1 MGKISTLLTLD
12 GDTEFKKKLRD
23 INERLTT
30 LGKQEKALTSDL
42 VDQTMKMQQSSK
54 VMANLGTQLDLLK
67 TKHGFLSQA
76 LRNAEGA
83 LEQSRT
89 KYAKLQE
96 EYNYAKKN
104 IDTVRNA
111 LATAKQ
117 VYGENS
123 VEVQKLAE
131 KLKHLEAAEK
141 NLAQGKKEL
150 DNNANAVLK
159 LKQQLADTETQMHRT
174 EAEQKKWNDSLRQGG
189 NELKKVDWNNFANT
203 FKTIGSELGKAA
215 TNAGNLALK
224 AGELA
229 GVMARAEFAAFK
241 TTMQGITTELQ
252 LGTEGVKLYAEEF
265 AKAATEVGK
274 FAATNGMSFEASMSK
289 VKAFSDGIA
298 DADIAALQEEAK
310 RIGKTTSKT
319 AGESAE
325 ALSYLSLA
333 GYTTD
338 EMLSSLEPIVKAS
351 EAGNMDLATSAY
363 QTARALKVYG
373 MEAKDTNEFLNVLT
387 ATQNN
392 SLSAL
397 PQLLETYVGLGSVF
411 EGLGTDLYES
421 STLLGLIADKGIEGT
436 EAVTSLNTLL
446 LRLQETNENS
456 AKALDSIGVS
466 AYENGEFIGL
476 TNLLRKIGEKTKD
489 MSTEERTKLYSDLF
503 ATRQY
508 MRGDKLISAAMDYEG
523 YAELYDKVTHAS
535 ENNVLYYTA
544 ETMLD
549 NLQGRITLLKSA
561 AEALGIAIY
570 ETFKDEAS
578 EKVKK
583 FTTYVNILT
592 EGVENG
598 FPDMQKAFVTV
609 GTGLSDMV
617 VNAIADSAEQLPQT
631 LALYN
636 TAILQGVRIL
646 INGMRV
652 GKNRVLQPLIT
663 GAKDLAIE
671 LIKKLPEFTSV
682 FIDGAVIFYTCLI
695 DAMKETATEL
705 TKVLPDV
712 INTLVNAIDQNGAA
726 LLEGGF
732 EILMILGDGI
742 IQNLPTLLS
751 LSVRIIHGLIDGIDE
766 HIDEILEGA
775 EIIILGLTDAIVD
788 VLDGDKVVKLLSIG
802 GKIIGKICEVL
813 VDEEVLAKLGTAAI
827 DVVNALSLWLVTNS
841 GPIFEE
847 KVPEMIDKLIEQFTS
862 PENKAA
868 MYEAGENLGGA
879 LLIGLGHILK
889 GIIKLYIRE
898 YERSIA
904 MWFGFEGEGASH
916 LVDIFEGIRSG
927 DMQSVGQAMADMAE
941 YAANNR
947 EEASKMFADAE
958 AYSKYGIKDA
968 ETFNRLAIED
978 AHAYA
983 NSMYGVE
990 FDDSGSVATFAD
1002 GSYGPFMPSA
1012 YAVNLYSPVFNNMG
1026 DVESIIESTSQMIN
1040 AQVAGGGK

>member
-12 GDTEFKKKLRD
+12 GDSEFKRKLKE
-23 INERLTT
+23 INERLAT
-30 LGKQEKALTSDL
+30 LGKQEKALSSEL
-42 VDQTMKMQQSSK
+42 VDQSMKMQQAAK
-54 VMANLGTQLDLLK
+54 VMANLGNQLDLLK
-67 TKHGFLSQA
+67 TKQGVLSQA

-83 LEQSRT
+83 LDQSRL

-96 EYNYAKKN
+96 EYTYAKKN

-111 LATAKQ
+111 LATAKL

-123 VEVQKLAE
+123 AEVQKLAE
-131 KLKHLEAAEK
+131 KLKKLEAAEK

-159 LKQQLADTETQMHRT
+159 LKQQLADTETQIHRT
-174 EAEQKKWNDSLRQGG
+174 EAEQKKWNASLQEEE
-189 NELKKVDWNNFANT
+189 NILKRINWNNVTGALKT
-203 FKTIGSELGKAA
+203 VGSGFKTAA
-215 TNAGNLALK
+215 TYAGQFSVKTA
-224 AGELA
+224 ELA
-229 GVMARAEFAAFK
+229 GVMAKAEFKAFEA
-241 TTMQGITTELQ
+241 TMQGIAYELQ
-252 LGTEGVKLYAEEF
+252 LGTEGVRLYTEQF
-265 AKAATEVGK
+265 AKAAVAVAS
-274 FAATNGMSFEASMSK
+274 FAVTNGMTFEESLSK
-289 VKAFSDGIA
+289 VKAYSGASAEDMERLT
-298 DADIAALQEEAK
+298 AAAK
-310 RIGKTTSKT
+310 EMGATTSKT
-319 AGESAE
+319 ASEAADALGFLALNGYKTEEMLTTLKPVVKAAE
-325 ALSYLSLA
+325 AGS
-333 GYTTD
+333 
-338 EMLSSLEPIVKAS
+338 
-351 EAGNMDLATSAY
+351 MDLATTAN
-363 QTARALKVYG
+363 QTARALKAYG
-373 MEAKDTNEFLNVLT
+373 KETQDAEEFLNVVT

-392 SLSAL
+392 SATSMEQLLNAYVDLSGTFKQLNVGFYESATLLGQMANQGIAGTEAGTAL
-397 PQLLETYVGLGSVF
+397 NSVMLRLLETN
-411 EGLGTDLYES
+411 
-421 STLLGLIADKGIEGT
+421 K
-436 EAVTSLNTLL
+436 
-446 LRLQETNENS
+446 NS
-456 AKALDSIGVS
+456 AEAFDVMGLSAWDSEGK
-466 AYENGEFIGL
+466 FRGL
-476 TNLLRKIGEKTKD
+476 TTILSELNEKMNEMTE
-489 MSTEERTKLYSDLF
+489 EERTMKAKDIFGVRMF
-503 ATRQY
+503 AQ
-508 MRGDKLISAAMDYEG
+508 GLKFIQSVADQEG
-523 YAELYDKVTHAS
+523 YNTLYDAVSNAS
-535 ENNVLYYTA
+535 ENNVLYVTA

-549 NLQGRITLLKSA
+549 NLKGRLTLLKSA
-561 AEALGIAIY
+561 SEALGISIF
-570 ETFKDEAS
+570 ETFSPEAVTRV
-578 EKVKK
+578 ER
-583 FTTYVNILT
+583 FTDFVNTLN
-592 EGVENG
+592 EGVQNG
-598 FPDMQKAFVTV
+598 FPGMEAAIEKV
-609 GTGLSDMV
+609 GEGLKGMMLV
-617 VNAIADSAEQLPQT
+617 GIEKTAQQLPQT
-631 LALYN
+631 LSVYN
-636 TAILQGVRIL
+636 KVIVTAADLL
-646 INGMRV
+646 ISGIRKS
-652 GKNRVLQPLIT
+652 KNRIIPSLIT
-663 GAKDLAIE
+663 GAKDLVVE
-671 LIKKLPEFTSV
+671 LIKKLPEFTSE
-682 FIDGAVIFYTCLI
+682 FTSGAVIFYTCLI

-775 EIIILGLTDAIVD
+775 EIIILGLTDAIVE

-813 VDEEVLAKLGTAAI
+813 VDKEVLAKLGAAAI

-862 PENKAA
+862 PDNKAA

-879 LLIGLGHILK
+879 LLIGLGHMLK
-889 GIIKLYIRE
+889 GIIKLYIKE

-916 LVDIFEGIRSG
+916 VAEIMEGIRTG
-927 DMQSVGQAMADMAE
+927 DMASVGKAMADMAI

-947 EEASKMFADAE
+947 EEASKMFADVE

-1002 GSYGPFMPSA
+1002 GSYGPFSASA

>member
-12 GDTEFKKKLRD
+12 GDSEFKRKLKE

-30 LGKQEKALTSDL
+30 LGKQEKALSSDL
-42 VDQTMKMQQSSK
+42 VDQSMKMQQAAK
-54 VMANLGTQLDLLK
+54 VMANLGNQLDLLK
-67 TKHGFLSQA
+67 TKQGVLSQA

-83 LEQSRT
+83 LDQSRL

-96 EYNYAKKN
+96 EYTYAKKN

-111 LATAKQ
+111 LATAKL

-123 VEVQKLAE
+123 AEVQKLAE
-131 KLKHLEAAEK
+131 KLKRLEAAEK

-159 LKQQLADTETQMHRT
+159 LKQQLADTETQIHRT
-174 EAEQKKWNDSLRQGG
+174 EAEQKRWNDSLRQGG
-189 NELKKVDWNNFANT
+189 NELKRIDWNSVANS

-215 TNAGNLALK
+215 TNAGQLALK

-229 GVMARAEFAAFK
+229 GVMARAEFNAFK
-241 TTMQGITTELQ
+241 LTMQGITTELQ
-252 LGTEGVKLYAEEF
+252 LGTDGVKLYAEQF
-265 AKAATEVGK
+265 GKAAVEVGK
-274 FAATNGMSFEASMSK
+274 FATSNGMSFEASMSK
-289 VKAFSDGIA
+289 VKAYSAVSDEEMERLE
-298 DADIAALQEEAK
+298 AAARRMGE
-310 RIGKTTSKT
+310 TTSKT
-319 AGESAE
+319 AAESADALGYL
-325 ALSYLSLA
+325 ALS
-333 GYTTD
+333 GYKTED
-338 EMLSSLEPIVKAS
+338 MLNSLEPVVKAA
-351 EAGNMDLATSAY
+351 EAGNMDLAQAAY
-363 QTARALKVYG
+363 QTGTALKVSG
-373 MEAKDTNEFLNVLT
+373 LGTEDTEEFLNVLT
-387 ATQNN
+387 AVQNN
-392 SLSAL
+392 TKASLSTA
-397 PQLLETYVGLGSVF
+397 LETYVGLGAVF
-411 EGLGTDLYES
+411 NDLHADMYES
-421 STLLGLIADKGIEGT
+421 STLIGRMAEQGVEGS

-456 AKALDSIGVS
+456 MKALDSINVH
-466 AYENGEFIGL
+466 AWENGKFIGL
-476 TNLLRKIGEKTKD
+476 TNLLRKISEKTAT
-489 MSTEERTKLYSDLF
+489 MSEEDRTQLYAQLF
-503 ATRQY
+503 GVRQY
-508 MRGDKLISAAMDYEG
+508 TRGDKLISAAADVEAYDR
-523 YAELYDKVTHAS
+523 LYDIVSHAS
-535 ENNVLYYTA
+535 ENNTLYKTS

-549 NLQGRITLLKSA
+549 NLKGDITLLRSA
-561 AEALGIAIY
+561 TEALGISIY
-570 ETFKDEAS
+570 KTFSDEAS
-578 EKVKK
+578 NKVER
-583 FTTYVNILT
+583 FTKYVNILT
-592 EGVENG
+592 NGVNNG
-598 FPDMQKAFVTV
+598 FPDMQKALVSV

-617 VNAIADSAEQLPQT
+617 VNAIADSAKQLPQT

-646 INGMRV
+646 INSMRV
-652 GKNRVLQPLIT
+652 GKNRVIQPLIT
-663 GAKDLAIE
+663 GAKDLVVE
-671 LIKKLPEFTSV
+671 LIKKLPEFTSE
-682 FIDGAVIFYTCLI
+682 FTSGAVIFYTCLI

-788 VLDGDKVVKLLSIG
+788 VLDGDKVVKLLGIG

-947 EEASKMFADAE
+947 EEASKMFADVE
-958 AYSKYGIKDA
+958 AYTKYGIKDA

-990 FDDSGSVATFAD
+990 FDDSGSVAMFPD

>member
-12 GDTEFKKKLRD
+12 GDSEFKRKLKE
-23 INERLTT
+23 INERLAT
-30 LGKQEKALTSDL
+30 LGKQEKALSSEL
-42 VDQTMKMQQSSK
+42 VDQSMKMQQAAK
-54 VMANLGTQLDLLK
+54 VMANLGNQLDLLK
-67 TKHGFLSQA
+67 TKQGVLSQA

-83 LEQSRT
+83 LDQSRL

-96 EYNYAKKN
+96 EYTYAKKN

-111 LATAKQ
+111 LATAKL

-123 VEVQKLAE
+123 AEVQKLAE
-131 KLKHLEAAEK
+131 KLKRLEAAEK

-159 LKQQLADTETQMHRT
+159 LKQQLADTETQIHRT
-174 EAEQKKWNDSLRQGG
+174 EAEQKRWNDSLRQGG
-189 NELKKVDWNNFANT
+189 NELKRIDWNNVANS

-215 TNAGNLALK
+215 TNAGQLALK

-229 GVMARAEFAAFK
+229 GVMARAEFNAFK
-241 TTMQGITTELQ
+241 LTMQGITTELQ
-252 LGTEGVKLYAEEF
+252 LGTDGVKLYAEQF
-265 AKAATEVGK
+265 GKAAVEVGK
-274 FAATNGMSFEASMSK
+274 FATSNGMSFEASMSK
-289 VKAFSDGIA
+289 VKAYSAVSDEEMERLE
-298 DADIAALQEEAK
+298 AAARRMGE
-310 RIGKTTSKT
+310 TTSKT
-319 AGESAE
+319 AAESADALGYL
-325 ALSYLSLA
+325 ALS
-333 GYTTD
+333 GYKTED
-338 EMLSSLEPIVKAS
+338 MLNSLEPVVKAA
-351 EAGNMDLATSAY
+351 EAGNMDLAQAAY
-363 QTARALKVYG
+363 QTGTALKVSG
-373 MEAKDTNEFLNVLT
+373 LGTEDTEEFLNVLT
-387 ATQNN
+387 AVQNN
-392 SLSAL
+392 TKASLSTA
-397 PQLLETYVGLGSVF
+397 LETYVGLGAVF
-411 EGLGTDLYES
+411 NDLHADMYES
-421 STLLGLIADKGIEGT
+421 STLIGRMAEQGVEGS

-456 AKALDSIGVS
+456 MKALESIGVS
-466 AYENGEFIGL
+466 AWENGEFIGL
-476 TNLLRKIGEKTKD
+476 TNLLRKINEGTKD
-489 MSTEERTKLYSDLF
+489 KTEQERTQLYAQLF
-503 ATRQY
+503 GVRQY
-508 MRGDKLISAAMDYEG
+508 TRGDKLISAAADVEAYDR
-523 YAELYDKVTHAS
+523 LYDIVTHAS
-535 ENNVLYYTA
+535 ENNTLYKTS

-549 NLQGRITLLKSA
+549 NLKGDITLLRSA
-561 AEALGIAIY
+561 TEALGISIY
-570 ETFKDEAS
+570 KTFSNEAS
-578 EKVKK
+578 NKVER
-583 FTTYVNILT
+583 FTKYVNILT
-592 EGVENG
+592 NGVNNG
-598 FPDMQKAFVTV
+598 FPDMQKALVSV

-617 VNAIADSAEQLPQT
+617 VNAIADSAKQLPQT

-646 INGMRV
+646 INSIRV
-652 GKNRVLQPLIT
+652 SKNRVIQPLIA
-663 GAKDLAIE
+663 GAKDLAVE
-671 LIKKLPEFTSV
+671 LIKKLPEFTSE
-682 FIDGAVIFYTCLI
+682 FTSGAVIFYTCLI

-775 EIIILGLTDAIVD
+775 EIIILGLTDAIVE

-802 GKIIGKICEVL
+802 GKIIGKICEVI
-813 VDEEVLAKLGTAAI
+813 VDKEVLAKLGTAAI

-990 FDDSGSVATFAD
+990 FDDSGSVAMFPD
-1002 GSYGPFMPSA
+1002 GSYGPFSAGA
-1012 YAVNLYSPVFNNMG
+1012 YAINLYSPVFNNMG
-1026 DVESIIESTSQMIN
+1026 DMENIIEQTSQMID
-1040 AQVAGGGK
+1040 AQVAGGGKN

>member
-12 GDTEFKKKLRD
+12 GDSEFKRKLKE
-23 INERLTT
+23 INERLAT
-30 LGKQEKALTSDL
+30 LGKQEKALSSEL
-42 VDQTMKMQQSSK
+42 VDQSMKMQQAAK
-54 VMANLGTQLDLLK
+54 VMANLGNQLDLLK
-67 TKHGFLSQA
+67 TKQGVLSQA

-83 LEQSRT
+83 LDQSRL

-96 EYNYAKKN
+96 EYTYAKKN

-111 LATAKQ
+111 LATAKL

-123 VEVQKLAE
+123 AEVQKLAE
-131 KLKHLEAAEK
+131 KLKRLEAAEK

-159 LKQQLADTETQMHRT
+159 LKQQLADTETQIHRT
-174 EAEQKKWNDSLRQGG
+174 EAEQKRWNDSLRQGG
-189 NELKKVDWNNFANT
+189 NELKRIDWNNVANS

-215 TNAGNLALK
+215 TNAGQLALK

-229 GVMARAEFAAFK
+229 GVMARAEFNAFK
-241 TTMQGITTELQ
+241 LTMQGITTELQ
-252 LGTEGVKLYAEEF
+252 LGTDGVKLYAEQF
-265 AKAATEVGK
+265 GKAAVEVGK
-274 FAATNGMSFEASMSK
+274 FATSNGMSFEASMSK
-289 VKAFSDGIA
+289 VKAYSAVSDEEMERLE
-298 DADIAALQEEAK
+298 AAARRMGE
-310 RIGKTTSKT
+310 TTSKT
-319 AGESAE
+319 AAESADALGYL
-325 ALSYLSLA
+325 ALS
-333 GYTTD
+333 GYKTED
-338 EMLSSLEPIVKAS
+338 MLNSLEPVVKAA
-351 EAGNMDLATSAY
+351 EAGNMDLAQAAY
-363 QTARALKVYG
+363 QTGTALKVSG
-373 MEAKDTNEFLNVLT
+373 LKTEDTEEFLNVLT
-387 ATQNN
+387 AVQNN
-392 SLSAL
+392 TKASLSTA
-397 PQLLETYVGLGSVF
+397 LETYVGLGAVF
-411 EGLGTDLYES
+411 NDLHADMYES
-421 STLLGLIADKGIEGT
+421 STLIGRMAEQGVEGS

-456 AKALDSIGVS
+456 MKALDSIDVH
-466 AYENGEFIGL
+466 AWENGKFIGL
-476 TNLLRKIGEKTKD
+476 TNLLRKISEKTAT
-489 MSTEERTKLYSDLF
+489 MSEEDRTQLYAQLF
-503 ATRQY
+503 GVRQY
-508 MRGDKLISAAMDYEG
+508 TRGDKLISAAADVEAYDR
-523 YAELYDKVTHAS
+523 LYDIVSHAS
-535 ENNVLYYTA
+535 ENNTLYKTS

-549 NLQGRITLLKSA
+549 NLKGDITLLRSA
-561 AEALGIAIY
+561 TEALGISIY
-570 ETFKDEAS
+570 KTFSDEAS
-578 EKVKK
+578 NKVER
-583 FTTYVNILT
+583 FTKYVNILT
-592 EGVENG
+592 NGVNNG
-598 FPDMQKAFVTV
+598 FPEMQKALVSV

-617 VNAIADSAEQLPQT
+617 VNAIADSAKQLPQT

-646 INGMRV
+646 INSMRV
-652 GKNRVLQPLIT
+652 GKNRVIQPLIT

-788 VLDGDKVVKLLSIG
+788 VLDGDKVVKLLGIG

-862 PENKAA
+862 PDNKAA

-879 LLIGLGHILK
+879 LLIGLGHMLK
-889 GIIKLYIRE
+889 GIIKLYIKE

-904 MWFGFEGEGASH
+904 MWFGFEGEGATH
-916 LVDIFEGIRSG
+916 MANIFEGIRTG
-927 DMQSVGQAMADMAE
+927 DMKSLGQAMADMAV

-947 EEASKMFADAE
+947 EEATKMFADAE

-990 FDDSGSVATFAD
+990 FDDSGSVAMFPD

-1026 DVESIIESTSQMIN
+1026 DMENIIEQTSQMID
-1040 AQVAGGGK
+1040 AQVAGGGKN

>member
-12 GDTEFKKKLRD
+12 GDSEFKRKLKE

-30 LGKQEKALTSDL
+30 LGKQEKALSSDL
-42 VDQTMKMQQSSK
+42 VDQSMKMQQAAK
-54 VMANLGTQLDLLK
+54 VMANLGNQLDLLK
-67 TKHGFLSQA
+67 TKQGVLSQA

-83 LEQSRT
+83 LDQSRL

-96 EYNYAKKN
+96 EYTYAKKN

-111 LATAKQ
+111 LATAKL

-123 VEVQKLAE
+123 AEVQKLAE
-131 KLKHLEAAEK
+131 KLKRLEAAEK

-159 LKQQLADTETQMHRT
+159 LKQQLADTETQIHRT
-174 EAEQKKWNDSLRQGG
+174 EAEQKRWNDSLRQGG
-189 NELKKVDWNNFANT
+189 NELKRIDWNNVANA

-215 TNAGNLALK
+215 TNAGQLALK

-229 GVMARAEFAAFK
+229 GVMARAEFNAFK
-241 TTMQGITTELQ
+241 LTMQGITTELQ
-252 LGTEGVKLYAEEF
+252 LGTDGVKLYAEQF
-265 AKAATEVGK
+265 GKAAVEVGK
-274 FAATNGMSFEASMSK
+274 FATSNGMSFEASMSK
-289 VKAFSDGIA
+289 VKAYSAVSDEEMERLE
-298 DADIAALQEEAK
+298 AAARRMGE
-310 RIGKTTSKT
+310 TTSKT
-319 AGESAE
+319 AAESADALGYL
-325 ALSYLSLA
+325 ALS
-333 GYTTD
+333 GYKTED
-338 EMLSSLEPIVKAS
+338 MLNSLEPVVKAA
-351 EAGNMDLATSAY
+351 EAGNMDLAQAAY
-363 QTARALKVYG
+363 QTGTALKVSG
-373 MEAKDTNEFLNVLT
+373 LKTEDTEEFLNVLT
-387 ATQNN
+387 AVQNN
-392 SLSAL
+392 TKASLSTA
-397 PQLLETYVGLGSVF
+397 LETYVGLGAVF
-411 EGLGTDLYES
+411 NDLHADMYES
-421 STLLGLIADKGIEGT
+421 STLIGRMAEQGVEGS

-456 AKALDSIGVS
+456 MKALDSIDVH
-466 AYENGEFIGL
+466 AWENGKFIGL
-476 TNLLRKIGEKTKD
+476 TNLLRKISEKTAT
-489 MSTEERTKLYSDLF
+489 MSEEDRTQLYAQLF
-503 ATRQY
+503 GVRQY
-508 MRGDKLISAAMDYEG
+508 TRGDKLISAAADVEAYDR
-523 YAELYDKVTHAS
+523 LYDIVSHAS
-535 ENNVLYYTA
+535 ENNTLYKTS

-549 NLQGRITLLKSA
+549 NLKGDITLLRSA
-561 AEALGIAIY
+561 TEALGISIY
-570 ETFKDEAS
+570 KTFSDEAS
-578 EKVKK
+578 NKVER
-583 FTTYVNILT
+583 FTKYVNILT
-592 EGVENG
+592 NGVNNG
-598 FPDMQKAFVTV
+598 FPEMQKALVSV

-617 VNAIADSAEQLPQT
+617 VNAIADSAKQLPQT

-646 INGMRV
+646 INSMRV
-652 GKNRVLQPLIT
+652 GKNRVIQPLIT

-742 IQNLPTLLS
+742 IQNLPTLLG

-788 VLDGDKVVKLLSIG
+788 VLDGDKVVKLLGIG

-862 PENKAA
+862 PDNKAA

-879 LLIGLGHILK
+879 LLIGLGHMLK
-889 GIIKLYIRE
+889 GIIKLYIKE

-904 MWFGFEGEGASH
+904 MWFGFEGEGATH
-916 LVDIFEGIRSG
+916 MANIFEGIRTG
-927 DMQSVGQAMADMAE
+927 DMKSLGQAMADMAV

-947 EEASKMFADAE
+947 EEATKMFADAE

-990 FDDSGSVATFAD
+990 FDDSGSVAMFPD

-1026 DVESIIESTSQMIN
+1026 DMENIIEQTSQMID
-1040 AQVAGGGK
+1040 AQVAGGGKN

>member
-12 GDTEFKKKLRD
+12 GDSEFKRKLKE

-30 LGKQEKALTSDL
+30 LGKQEKALSSDL
-42 VDQTMKMQQSSK
+42 VDQSMKMQQAAK
-54 VMANLGTQLDLLK
+54 VMANLGNQLDLLK
-67 TKHGFLSQA
+67 TKQGVLSQA

-83 LEQSRT
+83 LDQSRL

-96 EYNYAKKN
+96 EYTYAKKN

-111 LATAKQ
+111 LATAKL

-123 VEVQKLAE
+123 AEVQKLAE
-131 KLKHLEAAEK
+131 KLKRLEAAEK

-159 LKQQLADTETQMHRT
+159 LKQQLADTETQIHRT
-174 EAEQKKWNDSLRQGG
+174 EAEQKRWNDSLRQGG
-189 NELKKVDWNNFANT
+189 NELKRIDWNNVANA

-215 TNAGNLALK
+215 TNAGQLALK

-229 GVMARAEFAAFK
+229 GVMARAEFNAFK
-241 TTMQGITTELQ
+241 LTMQGITTELQ
-252 LGTEGVKLYAEEF
+252 LGTDGVKLYAEQF
-265 AKAATEVGK
+265 GKAAVEVGK
-274 FAATNGMSFEASMSK
+274 FATSNGMSFEASMSK
-289 VKAFSDGIA
+289 VKAYSAVSDEEMERLE
-298 DADIAALQEEAK
+298 AAARRMGE
-310 RIGKTTSKT
+310 TTSKT
-319 AGESAE
+319 AAESADALGYL
-325 ALSYLSLA
+325 ALS
-333 GYTTD
+333 GYKTED
-338 EMLSSLEPIVKAS
+338 MLNSLEPVVKAA
-351 EAGNMDLATSAY
+351 EAGNMDLAQAAY
-363 QTARALKVYG
+363 QTGTALKVSG
-373 MEAKDTNEFLNVLT
+373 LGTEDTEEFLNVLT
-387 ATQNN
+387 AVQNN
-392 SLSAL
+392 TKASLSTA
-397 PQLLETYVGLGSVF
+397 LETYVGLGAVF
-411 EGLGTDLYES
+411 NDLHADMYES
-421 STLLGLIADKGIEGT
+421 STLIGRMAEQGVEGS

-456 AKALDSIGVS
+456 LKALESIGVS
-466 AYENGEFIGL
+466 AWENGEFIGL
-476 TNLLRKIGEKTKD
+476 TNLLRKISEGTKD
-489 MSTEERTKLYSDLF
+489 KTEQERTQLYAQLF
-503 ATRQY
+503 GVRQY
-508 MRGDKLISAAMDYEG
+508 TRGDKLISAAADVEAYDR
-523 YAELYDKVTHAS
+523 LYDIVTHAS
-535 ENNVLYYTA
+535 ENNTLYKTS

-549 NLQGRITLLKSA
+549 NLKGDITLLRSA
-561 AEALGIAIY
+561 TEALGISIY
-570 ETFKDEAS
+570 KTFSNEAS
-578 EKVKK
+578 NKVER
-583 FTTYVNILT
+583 FTKYVNILT
-592 EGVENG
+592 NGVNNG
-598 FPDMQKAFVTV
+598 FPGMQKALVSV

-617 VNAIADSAEQLPQT
+617 VNAIADSAKQLPQT

-646 INGMRV
+646 INSIRV
-652 GKNRVLQPLIT
+652 SKNRVIQPLIA
-663 GAKDLAIE
+663 GAKDLAVE
-671 LIKKLPEFTSV
+671 LIKKLPEFTSE
-682 FIDGAVIFYTCLI
+682 FTSGAVIFYTCLI

-788 VLDGDKVVKLLSIG
+788 VLDGDKVVKLLGIG

-947 EEASKMFADAE
+947 EEASKMFADVE
-958 AYSKYGIKDA
+958 AYTKYGIKDA

-990 FDDSGSVATFAD
+990 FDDSGSVAMFPD

-1026 DVESIIESTSQMIN
+1026 DVENIIESTSQMIN